1 LQDARSLPGPVAS
14 ERSRSAVTQ
23 YEGIDRL
30 ITHLLRRPTGFVHIT
45 LPKHVDCDEVLR
57 DLASVVRYSPD
68 DTISEVIVE
77 RFAAIGV
84 PVARGMD
91 SYHPAYHRFD
101 LSFRPA

>member
-1 LQDARSLPGPVAS
+1 M
-14 ERSRSAVTQ
+14 
-23 YEGIDRL
+23 
-30 ITHLLRRPTGFVHIT
+30 ITHVLRRPTGFVHIT
-45 LPKHVDCDEVLR
+45 LPKDVECDEVLR

-84 PVARGMD
+84 RIARGMD

>member
-1 LQDARSLPGPVAS
+1 M
-14 ERSRSAVTQ
+14 
-23 YEGIDRL
+23 
-30 ITHLLRRPTGFVHIT
+30 HIT
-45 LPKHVDCDEVLR
+45 LPKDVDCDEVLR

-68 DTISEVIVE
+68 DAISEVIVE

-101 LSFRPA
+101 LSFRLA